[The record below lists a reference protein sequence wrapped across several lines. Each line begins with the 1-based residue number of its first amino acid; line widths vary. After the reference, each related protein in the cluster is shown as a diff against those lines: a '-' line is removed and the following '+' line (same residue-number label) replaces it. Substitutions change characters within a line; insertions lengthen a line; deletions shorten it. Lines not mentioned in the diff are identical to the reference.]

1 MKLNKEWHKKHP
13 MPKKPTEAER
23 LEWHI
28 EHAQNCTCRKMPEK
42 LKNFKEAAL
51 YLCYYCRILND
62 ERSISCC

>member
-28 EHAQNCTCRKMPEK
+28 EHAQNCTCRKIPERLIEK
-42 LKNFKEAAL
+42 LQRGSTIPLLLLPHIE
-51 YLCYYCRILND
+51 
-62 ERSISCC
+62 